1 MSPRTATA
9 YPRSGRPGAQLLIAA
24 VVAGTTGL
32 ALWFAVLR
40 PRASAAPPET
50 PPAAAGAAGLSVKD
64 CAALS
69 SPEWAP
75 RLHLIAQLDLRDC
88 GLRALPSAIGQC
100 VGLKKLDLG
109 GNPLAD
115 LPDAL
120 ANCAELEILFLLGSK
135 ALTSVPRVL
144 GRLPKLTRLGL
155 KSNAIRQIAADALP
169 PSVEH
174 LILTDNELVELPP
187 PGGGA
192 AAATLILLHGF
203 GDSGGGAIS
212 TLGAPLV
219 ETPGLRTLQ
228 SSGAL
233 DDLLAAV
240 AAVGAKA
247 PVFLKIAPD
256 IADSEAEV
264 MVEAIRRH
272 GLDGIII
279 ANTTITRPES
289 LVSDKMGEG
298 GGLSGPPVFAR
309 STELVRVFRKAAGP
323 DMAIIGVGGVSCAE
337 TAYAKIR
344 AGANA
349 IQLYTGLIYEGPGL
363 IQRIKTGL
371 VERLQADGFASISE
385 AVGAE

>member
-1 MSPRTATA
+1 MIHDLAT
-9 YPRSGRPGAQLLIAA
+9 R
-24 VVAGTTGL
+24 
-32 ALWFAVLR
+32 
-40 PRASAAPPET
+40 
-50 PPAAAGAAGLSVKD
+50 
-64 CAALS
+64 
-69 SPEWAP
+69 
-75 RLHLIAQLDLRDC
+75 
-88 GLRALPSAIGQC
+88 
-100 VGLKKLDLG
+100 
-109 GNPLAD
+109 
-115 LPDAL
+115 
-120 ANCAELEILFLLGSK
+120 
-135 ALTSVPRVL
+135 
-144 GRLPKLTRLGL
+144 
-155 KSNAIRQIAADALP
+155 
-169 PSVEH
+169 
-174 LILTDNELVELPP
+174 
-187 PGGGA
+187 
-192 AAATLILLHGF
+192 LLHGF
-203 GDSGGGAIS
+203 DPETAHRLGIQGLKLGLGPRQFSRDPDILHTRLAGLDLPNPVGLAAGFDKNAETPDALLAAGFGFVECGAVTPRAQDGKPKPRIFRLEEDRAVINRMGFPNQGLDLFKARLARRSGRKGVVGVN
-212 TLGAPLV
+212 LGANLDSEDRVADYVACLRELQDLAQFFTVNISSPN
-219 ETPGLRTLQ
+219 TPGLRTLQ

>member
-1 MSPRTATA
+1 MIHDLAT
-9 YPRSGRPGAQLLIAA
+9 R
-24 VVAGTTGL
+24 
-32 ALWFAVLR
+32 
-40 PRASAAPPET
+40 
-50 PPAAAGAAGLSVKD
+50 
-64 CAALS
+64 
-69 SPEWAP
+69 
-75 RLHLIAQLDLRDC
+75 
-88 GLRALPSAIGQC
+88 
-100 VGLKKLDLG
+100 
-109 GNPLAD
+109 
-115 LPDAL
+115 
-120 ANCAELEILFLLGSK
+120 
-135 ALTSVPRVL
+135 
-144 GRLPKLTRLGL
+144 
-155 KSNAIRQIAADALP
+155 
-169 PSVEH
+169 
-174 LILTDNELVELPP
+174 
-187 PGGGA
+187 
-192 AAATLILLHGF
+192 LLHGF
-203 GDSGGGAIS
+203 DPETAHRLGIQGLKLGLGPRQFSRDPDILHTRLAGLDLPNPVGLAAGFDKNAETPDALLAAGFGFVECGAVTPRAQDGKPKPRIFRLEEDRAVINRMGFPNQGLDLFKARLARRSGRKGVVGVN
-212 TLGAPLV
+212 LGANLDSEDRVADYVACLRELQDLAQFFTVNISSPN
-219 ETPGLRTLQ
+219 TPGLRTLQ

-385 AVGAE
+385 AVGVE

>member
-1 MSPRTATA
+1 MIHDLATRLLHGLDPETAHRLGIQGLKLGLGPRQFSRDPDILHTRLAGLDLPNPVGLAAGFDKNAETPDA
-9 YPRSGRPGAQLLIAA
+9 LLAAGFGFVECGAVTPRAQDGKPKPRIFRLEEDRAVINRMGFPNQGLDLFKARLARRSGRKGVVGVNLGANLDSEDR
-24 VVAGTTGL
+24 VADYVACLRELQDL
-32 ALWFAVLR
+32 AQFFTVNI
-40 PRASAAPPET
+40 
-50 PPAAAGAAGLSVKD
+50 
-64 CAALS
+64 S
-69 SPEWAP
+69 SP
-75 RLHLIAQLDLRDC
+75 
-88 GLRALPSAIGQC
+88 
-100 VGLKKLDLG
+100 
-109 GNPLAD
+109 N
-115 LPDAL
+115 
-120 ANCAELEILFLLGSK
+120 
-135 ALTSVPRVL
+135 
-144 GRLPKLTRLGL
+144 
-155 KSNAIRQIAADALP
+155 
-169 PSVEH
+169 
-174 LILTDNELVELPP
+174 
-187 PGGGA
+187 
-192 AAATLILLHGF
+192 
-203 GDSGGGAIS
+203 
-212 TLGAPLV
+212 
-219 ETPGLRTLQ
+219 TPGLRTLQ

>member
-1 MSPRTATA
+1 MIHDLATRLLHGLDPETAHRLGIQGLKLGLGPRQFSRDPDILHTRLAGLDLPNPVGLAAGFDKNAETPDA
-9 YPRSGRPGAQLLIAA
+9 LLAAGFGFVECGAVTPRAQDGKPKPRIFRLEEDRAVINRMGFPNQGLDLFKARLARRSGRKGVVGVNLGANLDSEDR
-24 VVAGTTGL
+24 VADYVACLRELQDL
-32 ALWFAVLR
+32 AQFFTVNI
-40 PRASAAPPET
+40 
-50 PPAAAGAAGLSVKD
+50 
-64 CAALS
+64 S
-69 SPEWAP
+69 SP
-75 RLHLIAQLDLRDC
+75 
-88 GLRALPSAIGQC
+88 
-100 VGLKKLDLG
+100 
-109 GNPLAD
+109 N
-115 LPDAL
+115 
-120 ANCAELEILFLLGSK
+120 
-135 ALTSVPRVL
+135 
-144 GRLPKLTRLGL
+144 
-155 KSNAIRQIAADALP
+155 
-169 PSVEH
+169 
-174 LILTDNELVELPP
+174 
-187 PGGGA
+187 
-192 AAATLILLHGF
+192 
-203 GDSGGGAIS
+203 
-212 TLGAPLV
+212 
-219 ETPGLRTLQ
+219 TPGLRTLQ

-247 PVFLKIAPD
+247 PVLLKIAPD

-272 GLDGIII
+272 GLNGIII

-298 GGLSGPPVFAR
+298 GGLSGPPVFSR

>member
-1 MSPRTATA
+1 MIHDLATRLLHGLDPETAHRLGIQGLKLGLGPRQFSRDPDILHTRLAGLDLPNPVGLAAGFDKNAETPDA
-9 YPRSGRPGAQLLIAA
+9 LLAAGFGFVECGAVTPRAQDGKPKPRIFRLEEDRAVINRMGFPNQGLDLFKARLARRSGRKGVVGVNLGANLDSEDR
-24 VVAGTTGL
+24 VADYVACLRELQDL
-32 ALWFAVLR
+32 AQFFTVNI
-40 PRASAAPPET
+40 
-50 PPAAAGAAGLSVKD
+50 
-64 CAALS
+64 S
-69 SPEWAP
+69 SP
-75 RLHLIAQLDLRDC
+75 
-88 GLRALPSAIGQC
+88 
-100 VGLKKLDLG
+100 
-109 GNPLAD
+109 N
-115 LPDAL
+115 
-120 ANCAELEILFLLGSK
+120 
-135 ALTSVPRVL
+135 
-144 GRLPKLTRLGL
+144 
-155 KSNAIRQIAADALP
+155 
-169 PSVEH
+169 
-174 LILTDNELVELPP
+174 
-187 PGGGA
+187 
-192 AAATLILLHGF
+192 
-203 GDSGGGAIS
+203 
-212 TLGAPLV
+212 
-219 ETPGLRTLQ
+219 TPGLRTLQ

-256 IADSEAEV
+256 IADSEADV